1 MNDSSFLLR
10 LSPPSPT
17 PLLLR
22 RSYTPPTARIRPF
35 PAGPSDRITF
45 FVFICSRRLV
55 LYFGAG
61 VLVSR
66 SSTGVLI
73 YIRRDV
79 SLFRYCSLCLECFPF
94 LLLAHDVPRMR

>member
-45 FVFICSRRLV
+45 LLLFVLDG
-55 LYFGAG
+55 LYCILGQECWCPG
-61 VLVSR
+61 VQLVS
-66 SSTGVLI
+66 
-73 YIRRDV
+73 
-79 SLFRYCSLCLECFPF
+79 
-94 LLLAHDVPRMR
+94 